1 MSDLI
6 KLSSPATRE
15 FWEIPILFEDEHVL
29 ALNKPADL
37 LTSPDRY
44 DPERPNL
51 MQLLHRDIERG
62 APWVAPRRLTYL
74 MNAHRLDGETSGVLL
89 LAKSKPVLV
98 ALANLFGSERPLRTY
113 AGLVQGVPPRTPFV
127 VDARLAPHPT
137 RLGLMRVDPTHG
149 KRSITQ
155 FEVREQF
162 SRYTLLQCRPLTARP
177 HQIRIHLRYVQL
189 PLAGDVAYGGRPLLL
204 SRLKTEYRLKPGRDE
219 RPLLCR
225 AGLHAEQLAL
235 VHPMTGSGLCI
246 TAPWPKDLTVA
257 VKYLRRYAPE
267 HLPAA
272 DPASV

>member
-1 MSDLI
+1 MNDLI
-6 KLSSPATRE
+6 KLSCKATHE
-15 FWEIPILFEDEHVL
+15 FWEIPVLFEDEHVL

-74 MNAHRLDGETSGVLL
+74 MNAHRLDCETSGVLL

-98 ALANLFGSERPLRTY
+98 ALANSFGSEQPLRTY

-162 SRYTLLQCRPLTARP
+162 SHHTLLQCRPLTARP

-189 PLAGDVAYGGRPLLL
+189 PVAGDAVYGGRPLLL
-204 SRLKTEYRLKPGRDE
+204 SRLKTEYHLKHGRNE
-219 RPLLCR
+219 RPLLGR

-235 VHPMTGSGLCI
+235 VHPMTGSDICI

-257 VKYLRRYAPE
+257 VKYLRRYATAQSSNAIPGAE
-267 HLPAA
+267 
-272 DPASV
+272 